1 LRIDKLY
8 YTKVINRI
16 ISLFLWDTIEK
27 EEIYEILDHNKYHI
41 WHMTNETLSYELDD
55 DNMIIII
62 RREIII
68 IFKQLL
74 FR

>member
-1 LRIDKLY
+1 
-8 YTKVINRI
+8 
-16 ISLFLWDTIEK
+16 
-27 EEIYEILDHNKYHI
+27 
-41 WHMTNETLSYELDD
+41 MTNETLSYELDD